1 MILVFVGTPVS
12 VNPFWGSDCQARGYQ
27 FSHQI
32 SGHAQQRPWDIYPQ
46 AFSSTWHW
54 RIHIICYI
62 YIKFFFCVDPQMC
75 TCRWGFAGENCRRR
89 HCQMIP
95 RWAIKTGNADSS
107 GKWNPWRELQFEIDL
122 SSDSDGAAQTQLTS
136 DCSKLNVCIL
146 IKHWNSQHFLEE
158 KAKVF
163 IFFFFWKKRL
173 ENTKTGG

>member
-54 RIHIICYI
+54 RIRIICYI
-62 YIKFFFCVDPQMC
+62 YINFFFFCVDPQMC

-95 RWAIKTGNADSS
+95 WWAIKTGNADSS
-107 GKWNPWRELQFEIDL
+107 GKWNPWRELQFQIDL

-146 IKHWNSQHFLEE
+146 IKTLKFAALSRRKSQSIYLLFLLE
-158 KAKVF
+158 K
-163 IFFFFWKKRL
+163 
-173 ENTKTGG
+173 KTGKH